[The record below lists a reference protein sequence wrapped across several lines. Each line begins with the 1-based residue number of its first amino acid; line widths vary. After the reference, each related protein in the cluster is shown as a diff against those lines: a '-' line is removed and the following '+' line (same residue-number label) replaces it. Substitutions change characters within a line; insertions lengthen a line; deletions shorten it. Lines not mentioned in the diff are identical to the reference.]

1 MASAMDGDTV
11 NKTEKEER
19 GDKNGGIFA
28 KVFKNYNNATKLLQK
43 SAKFVLN
50 IVKIGDSSLPVSLF
64 PFTFFIPTLSPA
76 AMVIRERE
84 RCCIA

>member
-28 KVFKNYNNATKLLQK
+28 KVLRILTVPLNYCKNLRN
-43 SAKFVLN
+43 
-50 IVKIGDSSLPVSLF
+50 LF
-64 PFTFFIPTLSPA
+64 
-76 AMVIRERE
+76 
-84 RCCIA
+84 